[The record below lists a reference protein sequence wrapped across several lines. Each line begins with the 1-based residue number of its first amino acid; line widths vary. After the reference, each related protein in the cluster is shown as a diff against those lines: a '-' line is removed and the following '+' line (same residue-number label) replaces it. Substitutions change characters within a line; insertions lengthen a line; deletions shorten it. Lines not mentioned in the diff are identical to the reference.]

1 MTGKVESHKDL
12 LVWQKSMDLV
22 VLVYKLVQELPKSEQ
37 YALSDQIRRAAVS
50 IPSNIAE
57 GKSRNSI
64 KEYKHFIG
72 IAKGSVAELETQLL
86 ICERIGY
93 FNKEEI
99 SNTLGL
105 LDEVSKML
113 TKLNNVLAPRT

>member
-105 LDEVSKML
+105 FDEVSKML

>member
-12 LVWQKSMDLV
+12 VVWQKSMDLV
-22 VLVYKLVQELPKSEQ
+22 VLVYKLVQQLPKSEQ
-37 YALSDQIRRAAVS
+37 YALSDQIRRAAIS

-64 KEYKHFIG
+64 KEYKQFIG

-113 TKLNNVLAPRT
+113 TKLNSVLAPRT

>member
-1 MTGKVESHKDL
+1 MNGKVESHKDL
-12 LVWQKSMDLV
+12 TVWQKSMDLV
-22 VLVYKLVQELPKSEQ
+22 VLVYKLMEKLPKEERYS
-37 YALSDQIRRAAVS
+37 LCDQIRRSAVS

>member
-1 MTGKVESHKDL
+1 MNGKVESHKDL
-12 LVWQKSMDLV
+12 TVWQKSMDLV
-22 VLVYKLVQELPKSEQ
+22 LLVYKLMEQLPKEERYS
-37 YALSDQIRRAAVS
+37 LCDQIRRSAVS

-64 KEYKHFIG
+64 KEYKQFVG
-72 IAKGSVAELETQLL
+72 IAKGSAAELETQLL

-93 FNKEEI
+93 LDKEEL
-99 SNTLGL
+99 SEVMGL

-113 TKLNNVLAPRT
+113 AKLNIALAPRT